1 MTTSLAYMQAQ
12 GLEPT
17 ITKTLKQVVHE
28 KPSNAAL
35 RLGELLTEQCALPT
49 PAIERP
55 PTVYLS
61 HAFLLYTRCTAEPPL
76 KHHAV
81 VIIGGGVGGLY
92 TALRLLENTPGMD
105 LQLFEGRGELG
116 GRVHTTRDGEGKPL
130 FNDFGAR
137 PAPETLAP
145 SPLRGAHTVS
155 TSFAHPMAPH
165 LLTP

>member
-1 MTTSLAYMQAQ
+1 M
-12 GLEPT
+12 
-17 ITKTLKQVVHE
+17 
-28 KPSNAAL
+28 
-35 RLGELLTEQCALPT
+35 
-49 PAIERP
+49 
-55 PTVYLS
+55 
-61 HAFLLYTRCTAEPPL
+61 
-76 KHHAV
+76 

-165 LLTP
+165 LLTPYPPSPLTQRGASARPTPR